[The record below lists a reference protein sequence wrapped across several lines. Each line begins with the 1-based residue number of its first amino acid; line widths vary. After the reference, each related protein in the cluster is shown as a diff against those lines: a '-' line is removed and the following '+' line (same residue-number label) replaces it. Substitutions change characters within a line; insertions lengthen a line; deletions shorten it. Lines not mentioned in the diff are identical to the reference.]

1 MNPTDT
7 PITGSTQNNPKETPK
22 ADSMKNPGN
31 HSTPQN
37 ISQGRPQ
44 DDPERSSAG
53 SSQGSSQEDSLH
65 GSADSPQ
72 ASSPKDSVHDSQEDS
87 AGSSGDSS
95 QSSSQKDSNGSS
107 GDSSQSSSRKDSNG
121 SSGDSSQSSSRKDSN
136 GSSGDSSQSS
146 SRKDSNGSSGGSSQS
161 SSRKDSNGS
170 SGDSSKD
177 SSQEAGP
184 AKAVPYKKIAVWT
197 AAAIAAVLL
206 LTYLGVSIYFRSHY
220 LFQTTINGQDFSRQT
235 VDDARAFFAG
245 EANAYTLT
253 ITESGGRTEDI
264 TGNEIHMA
272 WNDNQAL
279 DDILNEQNA
288 FAWPFEY
295 FKEKSEE
302 VVFEISYDKNALE
315 KKVSTL
321 NAVTAE
327 PIQPKSAYPEFDG
340 NAYVIKP
347 EVYGTDLDSEKLKK
361 QVHQSV
367 AQLEEEID
375 LQEEGFYKAPEY
387 TTESKELKELCQTL
401 NQYCK
406 ASITYEMDVP
416 VVVDKTLISTWL
428 SYDTNFHVTL
438 DEAAIRNWMAE
449 FGRRYDTVGTTRP
462 LTTPAGKATEVS
474 GGTYGWIINEEV
486 EFPALVN
493 SIRNGEVLTKAPA
506 CDQTAA
512 SHAPQDWGGT
522 FLEVDL
528 TAQHMWYLENGV
540 VLFESDVVTG
550 KNSTITPPGVYDIL
564 EKLSPTVLVGNIDP
578 ETKEPEYRTPVDF
591 WMRVTWSGIG
601 FHDATW
607 QPAFGGDVYLWNGS
621 HGCINMPYYNAQE
634 LYSFLQIGTPVVVH
648 Y

>member
-7 PITGSTQNNPKETPK
+7 PITGSTQNNPKEAPK
-22 ADSMKNPGN
+22 ADSMKNPRN
-31 HSTPQN
+31 LSSETPQN

-87 AGSSGDSS
+87 AGSSADSS

-107 GDSSQSSSRKDSNG
+107 ADSSKGASRKDSNSSSDDSSQSSSRKA
-121 SSGDSSQSSSRKDSN
+121 
-136 GSSGDSSQSS
+136 
-146 SRKDSNGSSGGSSQS
+146 
-161 SSRKDSNGS
+161 SNGS
-170 SGDSSKD
+170 SGDSSKE

-220 LFQTTINGQDFSRQT
+220 LFHTTINGQDFSRQT

-253 ITESGGRTEDI
+253 LTESGGRTEDI

-295 FKEKSEE
+295 FKEKSKE
-302 VVFEISYDKNALE
+302 VVFEISYDKTALE

-367 AQLEEEID
+367 ARLEEEIN

-493 SIRNGEVLTKAPA
+493 SIRNGEVVTKAPA

-528 TAQHMWYLENGV
+528 TAQHMWYLENGA